1 MRPDASEG
9 GLGKPAAFMT
19 PDEARNSPSHG
30 ALAEERRELDRIV
43 NHPEISRSANL
54 VRFLSF
60 ICNKYFDG
68 ESRDIR
74 EQSIAVEAL
83 GRKQATFDSHADPI
97 VRVTART
104 LRKKLREI
112 YEQEGHDHP
121 IQIVLPL
128 GHYVPEF
135 VRRTASHVSS
145 GSHAGASD
153 GEGGESEDT
162 TAPFVHSGADEH
174 GEQHGL
180 MRAVRTSWK
189 PAVAALMAI
198 VLFGAGFVLGRRAGE
213 PQPPA
218 TEAFRWGDPVWSD
231 EFNGPAQQLPDRS
244 KWTYEVGNPGTIGS
258 QKLIYCTPDAGRPHE
273 CDVRHP
279 NAFQDG
285 AGHLIL
291 RAEKTPSGMWTS
303 ARMTTRGIK
312 NFQYGRIEA
321 RMKFP
326 IGAGLWPSF
335 WMLGSNLDSVGWP
348 ASGSVTI
355 VENVPLLAGANGLG
369 PSMIRSTL
377 HGPRYFGYNGLWHD
391 YKFPNGARV
400 DDEGFHT
407 YGIIWSPGL
416 IQFYVDDPAN
426 VFCVLNPNDLPAG
439 GEWVFDHPF
448 FLVMNLAVGGDWAGE
463 PDASTPSP
471 SQVLVDW
478 VRVYKIPTIPAPSIE
493 WQPIQVTSGAAAAS
507 TISLHA
513 RGYAGRVRLGCTTDS
528 PAITCSL
535 ATPVVNF
542 SETLSQVDTLTLS
555 TDTFTEKGRNLAP
568 PGRYKVT
575 ITATTMSGDRAQLT
589 VPFDVKN

>member
-1 MRPDASEG
+1 MRPDASDG

-19 PDEARNSPSHG
+19 SDQARSSSPHG
-30 ALAEERRELDRIV
+30 ALAAERREFERLV

-68 ESRDIR
+68 EVRDIR

-112 YEQEGHDHP
+112 YEQEGPDHP
-121 IQIVLPL
+121 VQIVLPL

-135 VRRTASHVSS
+135 VHGVSAQRAGAGEAEKPQPGSQAADAGNAEDAKSSTPSSQHRIAHAVRASWKLAAAVLVAAVIF
-145 GSHAGASD
+145 GGGFLLGRHAGQPQAS
-153 GEGGESEDT
+153 
-162 TAPFVHSGADEH
+162 
-174 GEQHGL
+174 
-180 MRAVRTSWK
+180 
-189 PAVAALMAI
+189 
-198 VLFGAGFVLGRRAGE
+198 
-213 PQPPA
+213 A

-231 EFNGPAQQLPDRS
+231 EFNGPAQQLPDS
-244 KWTYEVGNPGTIGS
+244 TKWTYEVGNPGTMGS
-258 QKLIYCTPDAGRPHE
+258 RKLIYCTPAEGRPRE
-273 CDVRHP
+273 CDLRRP
-279 NAFQDG
+279 NAFEDG
-285 AGHLIL
+285 SGHLVL
-291 RAEKTPSGMWTS
+291 RAEKTANGMWTS

-312 NFQYGRIEA
+312 NFEYGRIEA
-321 RMKFP
+321 RMRLP
-326 IGAGLWPSF
+326 VAAGLWPSF
-335 WMLGSNLDSVGWP
+335 WMLGANLDSVGWP
-348 ASGSVTI
+348 QSGSVTI
-355 VENVPLLAGANGLG
+355 MESVSTLVGANGLG

-407 YGIIWSPGL
+407 YGVIWSPGL
-416 IQFYVDDPAN
+416 MQFYIDDPAN
-426 VFCVLNPNDLPAG
+426 VFCVLSPSDLPAG

-448 FLVMNLAVGGDWAGE
+448 FLVMNLAIGGDWPGD
-463 PDASTPSP
+463 PDASTPNP
-471 SQVLVDW
+471 AQVLVDW

-493 WQPIQVTSGAAAAS
+493 WEPIQVTSGAAAAS

-513 RGYAGRVRLGCTTDS
+513 RGYAGRVRIGCTTDS
-528 PAITCSL
+528 PAVSCSL

-542 SETLSQVDTLTLS
+542 SETLSQVATLTLS
-555 TDTFTEKGRNLAP
+555 TDAFTEKGRTIAP

-589 VPFDVKN
+589 VPFDVKS